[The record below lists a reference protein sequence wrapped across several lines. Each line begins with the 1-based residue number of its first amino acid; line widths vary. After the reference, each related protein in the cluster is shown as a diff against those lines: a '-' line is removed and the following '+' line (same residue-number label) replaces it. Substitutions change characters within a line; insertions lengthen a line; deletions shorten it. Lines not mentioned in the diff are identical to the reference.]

1 MTAVQTRPAEP
12 ELDLTPWQCPSC
24 GYANEGI
31 RGFCAGCRRQ
41 RPAPEPQPAVR
52 QSTAPQPQKPAT
64 RPLRARP
71 LRAQPVSPPP
81 PPRRTSTSG
90 LSSASTFGPRE
101 IIATVLIAVV
111 FVGGLLTAIV
121 RTTEHTSSLANK
133 AAPAA
138 SGATSATK
146 WDPRVL
152 DIVQFVE
159 RRRGLQFKHPV
170 PMAFLDDAA
179 FNKEVTSGGSS
190 SSGQQAELDN
200 ELGTLRAVG
209 LVEGSPNLQAAED
222 KLASNSILG
231 LYSPDAKKLFVRGT
245 NLTPDVR
252 VVLAHELTHALQD
265 QYFGLSQL
273 NGDSGADT
281 AFRALAEADAMR
293 VEDSY
298 VDSLSSADAKAYE
311 AAHAKEEQQAD
322 VPDVPEA
329 ISDDLAF
336 PYVFGPAFVAALE
349 DQGGNDAVDAAFRKP
364 PQSEAQI
371 VDPQSYLAGVK
382 VTKVAAPEL
391 KAGQKRIDKPHDVG
405 QVSML
410 EVLGSRLPY
419 DQAWG
424 AVKNWTGDQG
434 LTYRENGKVCFA
446 SDTALKDPASG
457 DAFEAAGRAWA
468 ATMPAASVARVNPT
482 LVEFRSC
489 DPGAAYT
496 HAMPQPSAFKT
507 LSLRSELI
515 AELHKAGLKYSV
527 STCATDQVI
536 SQVGAAKLLD
546 LDNVTDDNDP
556 RVAQVQ
562 RITRQVV
569 TTCQRS
575 TTT

>member
-1 MTAVQTRPAEP
+1 MTAVQTRQPEP

-52 QSTAPQPQKPAT
+52 RSTAPPPPTQPPA
-64 RPLRARP
+64 PPAL
-71 LRAQPVSPPP
+71 PVSPP
-81 PPRRTSTSG
+81 
-90 LSSASTFGPRE
+90 TFGPRE
-101 IIATVLIAVV
+101 VIATVLIAVM
-111 FVGGLLTAIV
+111 FVGGILTAIV
-121 RTTEHTSSLANK
+121 RTTEHTSSLAK
-133 AAPAA
+133 QAAKVPAA
-138 SGATSATK
+138 SGSASATS

-170 PMAFLDDAA
+170 PMEFLDDAA
-179 FNKEVTSGGSS
+179 FDKHVTSGGSTS
-190 SSGQQAELDN
+190 ASDEAELDN
-200 ELGTLRAVG
+200 ELANLRAVG

-231 LYSPDAKKLFVRGT
+231 LYSPEDKKLYVRGT

-252 VVLAHELTHALQD
+252 VVLAHELTHGLQD
-265 QYFGLSQL
+265 QYFGLDRL
-273 NGDSGADT
+273 GGDSGEDT
-281 AFRALAEADAMR
+281 AFRALAEADAVR

-298 VDSLSSADAKAYE
+298 ADSLSSADAKAYE
-311 AAHAKEEQQAD
+311 AARAKEEQQAD

-336 PYVFGPAFVAALE
+336 PYVFGPAFVAFLE
-349 DQGGNDAVDAAFRKP
+349 DRGGNDAIDAAFKNP

-371 VDPQSYLAGVK
+371 IDPQSYVNGVK
-382 VTKVAAPEL
+382 VTKVAAPAL
-391 KAGQKRIDKPHDVG
+391 KAGQKRIEKAHDVG

-434 LTYRENGKVCFA
+434 MTYRENGNVCFA
-446 SDTALKDPASG
+446 SDTALKDPASA
-457 DAFEAAGRAWA
+457 DAFEAASRAWA
-468 ATMPAASVARVNPT
+468 ATMPSASVTRMSPT

-489 DPGAAYT
+489 DPGAAYS
-496 HAMPQPSAFKT
+496 HPMPQPSAFKT
-507 LSLRSELI
+507 LSLRSELV
-515 AELHKAGLKYSV
+515 AELAKAGLKYSV
-527 STCATDQVI
+527 ASCATDQVI
-536 SQVGAAKLLD
+536 SQVGAPKLLD
-546 LDNVTDDNDP
+546 LDNVTDQNDP
-556 RVAQVQ
+556 RIQQVQ
-562 RITRQVV
+562 RATRLAVA
-569 TTCQRS
+569 TCQRS